1 MRRNFW
7 LEPIARKDLQ
17 QILRY
22 IGLDNMT
29 ASEKMRELF
38 YDAFRK
44 LGDNPHIG
52 HERGDLTGKPV
63 RFWPVHRSYMIVYDA
78 QTNPVI
84 ILRIYNGARDI
95 ASVLH

>member
-1 MRRNFW
+1 MRKNYRLDN
-7 LEPIARKDLQ
+7 PAQKDLR

-22 IGLDNMT
+22 IGLDNMA

-52 HERGDLTGKPV
+52 HERVDLTIKPV